1 MPTHLNPLQRAFLED
16 HRHLTR
22 GLTNIV
28 GALERGDEAGAR
40 READILD
47 RNVGPHMAFE
57 EQVFYPELS
66 RILGAEPVSHLY
78 EDHDV
83 GKHAVQKLLEGAG
96 AVRLGDQE
104 RAELLTDLRD
114 MLEHAE
120 GCGTLMSHLEGLP
133 PERLERLRASLL
145 ELRSQGIRWTELPSS
160 PGA

>member
-1 MPTHLNPLQRAFLED
+1 MPGHLNPLQRAFLED

-28 GALERGDEAGAR
+28 GSLERGDEAGAR

-66 RILGAEPVSHLY
+66 RILGPEPVSHLY

-96 AVRLGDQE
+96 AGTLGEQE
-104 RAELLTDLRD
+104 RTELLADLRG

-120 GCGTLMSHLEGLP
+120 GCGTLLSHLEGLR
-133 PERLERLRASLL
+133 PERLERLMAALV
-145 ELRSQGIRWTELPSS
+145 ELRSQGIRWTELPTSA
-160 PGA
+160 GT

>member
-1 MPTHLNPLQRAFLED
+1 MPRHLNPLQRAFLED

-22 GLTNIV
+22 GLTTIV
-28 GALERGDEAGAR
+28 VALERGDEAGAR

-66 RILGAEPVSHLY
+66 RILGAEPVAHLY

-83 GKHAVQKLLEGAG
+83 GKHAVQKLLEGGGAG
-96 AVRLGDQE
+96 TLGEQE
-104 RAELLTDLRD
+104 RAELLTDLQG

-120 GCGTLMSHLEGLP
+120 GCGTLLSHLEGPP
-133 PERLERLRASLL
+133 PERLERLTAALL
-145 ELRSQGIRWTELPSS
+145 ELRSQGIRWTDLPSGPNS
-160 PGA
+160 